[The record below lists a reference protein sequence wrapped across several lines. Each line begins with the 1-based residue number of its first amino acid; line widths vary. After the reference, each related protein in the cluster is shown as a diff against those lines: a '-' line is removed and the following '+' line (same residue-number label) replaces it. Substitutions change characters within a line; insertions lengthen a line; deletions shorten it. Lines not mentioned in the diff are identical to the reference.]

1 MNFTIEIFNNK
12 STDIRYAGANAH
24 STMAYERDDFD
35 RPVQDYDLRTT
46 ETISD
51 LLRQM
56 EAAGGFTATKLIEAR
71 NIIQDA
77 IAETKDSAGENK
89 VLNWLSFPACLM
101 ATGTR
106 GFFHEAVRSQAYNV
120 ISTTCGTLDH
130 DIARTFRDYYH
141 GSFDLDDVLLGNVG
155 LKKLKMNGKH

>member
-1 MNFTIEIFNNK
+1 MTY
-12 STDIRYAGANAH
+12 D
-24 STMAYERDDFD
+24 RDDFD
-35 RPVQDYDLRTT
+35 QPVEDYDLRST

-56 EAAGGFTATKLIEAR
+56 KSAGGFTATKLIDAR
-71 NIIQDA
+71 DILQNA
-77 IAETKDSAGENK
+77 ISETKSGNEDKK

-106 GFFHEAVRSQAYNV
+106 GFFHEAVRSRAYNV

-155 LKKLKMNGKH
+155 LNRLGNVIVPN